1 MVGGLE
7 PVEVAGEPRVHGALQ
22 VGRSEGG
29 TRACPPPEAGR
40 RPGYRAGPRG
50 DRILLTQDPIGL
62 AGGVNLYAYAG
73 NNPISFDDPYGLCVP
88 VNVCLAVAGALIGGG
103 SRIAYNLYKGNDWKQ
118 GVGSDMARGAAIG
131 LTFGLAAPPLAAA
144 DATMAA
150 TTATA
155 GAPSAQGFVDQALQA
170 GARLPDQIYALGK
183 AVGDARLGSDGAM
196 RALQEGITKL
206 GGNFAQMTIDGGKY
220 LVGPV
225 ARNGLYNAFRVL
237 QDGSVER
244 VKTRVVDGAM
254 RVVE

>member
-131 LTFGLAAPPLAAA
+131 LTFRPGGPASRRGGRDYGRDHSHRRCPFS
-144 DATMAA
+144 TGVCGSG
-150 TTATA
+150 TA
-155 GAPSAQGFVDQALQA
+155 GRCSPSRSDLCTRQSGRRRTAWLRWGNEGAAGGDHKARREFRPDDNRRWQVPCWASCAERPLQ
-170 GARLPDQIYALGK
+170 RLPSPSGWQ
-183 AVGDARLGSDGAM
+183 R
-196 RALQEGITKL
+196 
-206 GGNFAQMTIDGGKY
+206 
-220 LVGPV
+220 
-225 ARNGLYNAFRVL
+225 
-237 QDGSVER
+237 
-244 VKTRVVDGAM
+244 
-254 RVVE
+254 